1 MEPGHLVAAAV
12 GFRKALVGPRHEEA
26 TALLRKGLESVPPHL
41 IEDPGLDPDR
51 RELLIHVN
59 ALAHLARRW
68 SGIPQSTGRGRLR
81 RALPGNPA
89 YLRQVRHDMSI
100 SGREPRGVLDV
111 VLRGGGGAM
120 RVLVTHFGLR
130 ARERRRQVD
139 LLLELLNASPASL
152 VVLLGDFNEWRPRAR
167 TLQRL
172 DEHFGPAPKPRTF
185 PSWLPLLRLDRVWVW
200 PRPALLGVQ
209 AWRGPGARR
218 ASDHLP
224 VVARVATLD

>member
-1 MEPGHLVAAAV
+1 MSELTIATWNVHGCVGTDGREDPARVAEVVQRLDADVVGLQEIDDDALKQVAARTGLKPLA
-12 GFRKALVGPRHEEA
+12 GA
-26 TALLRKGLESVPPHL
+26 TRPSRTGLFGNALLTRFPVE
-41 IEDPGLDPDR
+41 
-51 RELLIHVN
+51 
-59 ALAHLARRW
+59 AFA
-68 SGIPQSTGRGRLR
+68 
-81 RALPGNPA
+81 
-89 YLRQVRHDMSI
+89 RHDMSI